1 MLKRKSKLKIFS
13 IKIGDNLV
21 FINFFLI
28 FVSNTKFIIMNMDT
42 KVNFNVKAL
51 GFPTGKIY
59 KMYIWLEGNYQ
70 NAGKYIDDHV
80 DEIKDQIKEI

>member
-1 MLKRKSKLKIFS
+1 
-13 IKIGDNLV
+13 
-21 FINFFLI
+21 
-28 FVSNTKFIIMNMDT
+28 MNMDT